1 MWAAFF
7 VVGPR
12 LMPELSTRSEG
23 MNTPLQFNS
32 NHLQSALSEK
42 LQPSRFPRMSSVMA
56 GIVGFI
62 VQAQFTDPEIAEI
75 VVTSDGFVLARAD
88 GEVSA
93 NHFIGRYPDLLRN
106 WLRLIAAAELTTREL
121 IEAQAA
127 FAAKI
132 GFLGREIA

>member
-1 MWAAFF
+1 
-7 VVGPR
+7 
-12 LMPELSTRSEG
+12 
-23 MNTPLQFNS
+23 
-32 NHLQSALSEK
+32 
-42 LQPSRFPRMSSVMA
+42 MA

-75 VVTSDGFVLARAD
+75 AVTSDGFVLVRAD

-93 NHFIGRYPDLLRN
+93 NHFIGSYPDLLRN
-106 WLRLIAAAELTTREL
+106 WLRLITAAELSTREL

-132 GFLGREIA
+132 GFFGREIA